1 MKTTFSLLSVL
12 CGVIPSALGADLYY
26 SGNDGG
32 WWEVAANWKVGS
44 STGPVSTAIP
54 ATGDTMYIGSEQ
66 SPISVKIGLSGSN
79 LFFGMNINIASGS
92 SLIVQHND
100 PKFWGSNIT
109 VGSAEGLVFESAQVY
124 GDYKKNTTGV
134 ARTPLTFNLGSNG
147 SVKYTGEFKSSSSA
161 HFNFNGSLNILGG
174 GDFSVQRRELMSFGT
189 NGDALNFNFNQFNAD
204 FSAEE
209 VETIYAQSSELT
221 AAEEDLGKYKLVY
234 AGADKKLYVEYVT
247 GSQSIPEPSSSL
259 LSLVCAGGLLMR
271 RRR

>member
-12 CGVIPSALGADLYY
+12 CGVIPSALGASLYY
-26 SGNDGG
+26 SGTDGG
-32 WWEVAANWKVGS
+32 WWEVASNWKVGS
-44 STGPVSTAIP
+44 PTGSVSTAVP

-66 SPISVKIGLSGSN
+66 SPINVKIGRSGTN
-79 LFFGMNINIASGS
+79 LFYGMNINIASGS
-92 SLIVQHND
+92 SLTVQHND
-100 PKFWGSNIT
+100 AKFWGSHIT
-109 VGSAEGLVFESAQVY
+109 VGSANGLVFENNVW
-124 GDYKKNTTGV
+124 GDYKANTTGV
-134 ARTPLTFNLGSNG
+134 GATPLTFNLGSEG
-147 SVKYTGEFKSSSSA
+147 SVQYKANFNNSTGT

-189 NGDALNFNFNQFNAD
+189 NGDALNFNFDQFNAN
-204 FSAEE
+204 FSAEG
-209 VETIYAQSSELT
+209 VETTYAQSSELT
-221 AAEEDLGKYKLVY
+221 ATEEDLGKYKLVY